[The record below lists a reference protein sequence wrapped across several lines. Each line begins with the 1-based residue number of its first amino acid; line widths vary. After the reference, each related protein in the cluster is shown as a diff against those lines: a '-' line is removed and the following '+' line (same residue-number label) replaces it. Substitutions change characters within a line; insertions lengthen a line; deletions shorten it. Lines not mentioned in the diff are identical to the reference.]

1 MTPKR
6 SYTRLSQSPSSTLLC
21 RGLYRNK
28 EAASIAILP
37 PPPPLEG
44 MLVQRRI
51 PGCIGGNA
59 MKQFFLSQ
67 ETTRSRKCLN
77 SKPEFGNTLNR
88 QASLI
93 YLMTVG

>member
-1 MTPKR
+1 MMTPKR
-6 SYTRLSQSPSSTLLC
+6 SYTRLSQSPSPTLSC

-59 MKQFFLSQ
+59 MKQFFFVSG
-67 ETTRSRKCLN
+67 N
-77 SKPEFGNTLNR
+77 YAMPEMRELEAR
-88 QASLI
+88 I
-93 YLMTVG
+93 